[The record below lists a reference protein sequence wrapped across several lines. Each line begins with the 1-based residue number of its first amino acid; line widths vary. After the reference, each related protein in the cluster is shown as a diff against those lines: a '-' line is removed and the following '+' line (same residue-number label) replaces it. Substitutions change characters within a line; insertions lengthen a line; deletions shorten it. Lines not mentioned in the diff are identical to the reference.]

1 MNDETSGPA
10 TPRQERSTATRQHIL
25 DAAMLCFA
33 QEGYDR
39 ASTATIA
46 KAAGVSQGTV
56 FHHFGTKEGLF
67 AAIVRASTDSFKE
80 CVDQV
85 EQSELS
91 PPQRIELMLRLLG
104 EMTLATPQRADI
116 IIRRFFSTP
125 DPEKIEDFGLT
136 EVITAV
142 RDVLEQGKQS
152 GAFDDID
159 TQTATL
165 SLLGIYLANY
175 VGWAALGKSYDFVHA
190 LGRACGNFLDGIVR
204 R

>member
-1 MNDETSGPA
+1 
-10 TPRQERSTATRQHIL
+10 
-25 DAAMLCFA
+25 MLCFA
-33 QEGYDR
+33 QQGFDR

-46 KAAGVSQGTV
+46 REAGVSQGTV

-67 AAIVRASTDSFKE
+67 AAIVHTAIDSFKE
-80 CVDQV
+80 CVEQA
-85 EQSELS
+85 EQSEL
-91 PPQRIELMLRLLG
+91 PPPERIELLLRLLG

-125 DPEKIEDFGLT
+125 DPVKIEDFGLN

-142 RDVLEQGKQS
+142 RGMLEQGKHS
-152 GAFDDID
+152 GAFMDID

-190 LGRACGNFLDGIVR
+190 LGRACRDFLEGIVQR
-204 R
+204 